1 MTLYTTYQCS
11 ICRRKKDIIKD
22 DKRAIPNLC
31 VITKGC
37 GGRLFPV
44 GETTSASAT
53 AQVAGLTDWYPRGT
67 AFNADSIEIEV
78 EKPPVKLSTTS
89 TASITVAVSFASGV
103 TPPQELSAT
112 LTQRKIE
119 DISFQQ
125 YIFNTSK
132 PSNIFSGRDSTGNNL
147 RFDTTAIYQGRVFVL
162 VNGIPKFNGEDLI
175 LTPNT
180 VTFPAYFRISDGA
193 GNNNFIIKLTDS
205 TKIQKAR
212 DLLDSRKPGRTPIAA
227 KHVTGL
233 IIKQTADYN
242 PGYSYH
248 YDPSSI
254 DFFEVAMEV
263 CDFTFSYTEDHLL
276 EAGGA
281 FLPGLRLCPWS
292 SEIIE
297 EIYPKDLVIPVGS
310 VVNVGVYVER
320 NTVQRTLN
328 FVRNDAQTSFQGAW
342 YNIRHVAFPPSNDR
356 WVLYTCNEIGDFT
369 TSSRARLDK
378 FESQPGVSIPLGN
391 VKFLLASE
399 PYGFLDR
406 NMNFVANADEFGQ
419 NFCITAKLESVN
431 ELYIESQFIKEIY
444 PPIHLKSEVPDSS
457 FILEDSYEGI
467 SVTNEI
473 FPNLISSKII
483 GPT

>member
-103 TPPQELSAT
+103 TPPQELSAV

-125 YIFNTSK
+125 YIFNSSV
-132 PSNIFSGRDSTGNNL
+132 PARVFSGRDSTGNNL

-162 VNGIPKFNGEDLI
+162 VNGVAKFNGEDLV

-180 VTFPAYFRISDGA
+180 VTFNSNVPA
-193 GNNNFIIKLTDS
+193 
-205 TKIQKAR
+205 
-212 DLLDSRKPGRTPIAA
+212 
-227 KHVTGL
+227 
-233 IIKQTADYN
+233 
-242 PGYSYH
+242 
-248 YDPSSI
+248 
-254 DFFEVAMEV
+254 
-263 CDFTFSYTEDHLL
+263 
-276 EAGGA
+276 
-281 FLPGLRLCPWS
+281 
-292 SEIIE
+292 
-297 EIYPKDLVIPVGS
+297 GS

>member
-37 GGRLFPV
+37 LGRLFPI
-44 GETTSASAT
+44 GETNSATAT

-67 AFNADSIEIEV
+67 TFSADSVEIEV
-78 EKPPVKLSTTS
+78 EKPPVKLSTAS
-89 TASITVAVSFASGV
+89 TASITVAVYFAGGV
-103 TPPQELSAT
+103 APPAALTAT

-125 YIFNTSK
+125 YIFNVSVATSV
-132 PSNIFSGRDSTGNNL
+132 FSGRDSTGSNL

-162 VNGIPKFNGEDLI
+162 VNGVAKFNGEDLV

-180 VTFPAYFRISDGA
+180 VTFNSPVPAGA
-193 GNNNFIIKLTDS
+193 
-205 TKIQKAR
+205 
-212 DLLDSRKPGRTPIAA
+212 
-227 KHVTGL
+227 
-233 IIKQTADYN
+233 
-242 PGYSYH
+242 
-248 YDPSSI
+248 
-254 DFFEVAMEV
+254 
-263 CDFTFSYTEDHLL
+263 
-276 EAGGA
+276 
-281 FLPGLRLCPWS
+281 
-292 SEIIE
+292 
-297 EIYPKDLVIPVGS
+297 

-328 FVRNDAQTSFQGAW
+328 FSRNDAQTSFQGAW
-342 YNIRHVAFPPSNDR
+342 YNIRHITFPPSNSK

-378 FESQPGVSIPLGN
+378 FESQPGGMIPLEN

-406 NMNFVANADEFGQ
+406 TMNFIANADEFGQ

-444 PPIHLKSEVPDSS
+444 PPIHLKSSIPDSS
-457 FILEDSYEGI
+457 FISPDSYEGESI
-467 SVTNEI
+467 ANEI
-473 FPNLISSKII
+473 FPSLISKKII